1 MLFFTHCLGFV
12 LDFVH
17 FRYQHC
23 KARSAFPAAV
33 QLVCVVTP
41 TPSPSPSLTL
51 GQHQP
56 SRTPLLSLHREVV
69 PSAEDLSEKR
79 LLACPC
85 PCPGVSCKWE
95 GPLEAILPHLV
106 ASHHSVVRLRG
117 ESVVFLATN
126 IHLPGSAGWVTVQS
140 CLGHHFVLVLEK
152 QVRHEGHQRFLAF
165 VLLLGTSR
173 QAQGFSYRLLLNGK
187 RRRLSWEAT
196 PRGVAEG
203 PASSSLSTDSL
214 VFDTVMAQT
223 FTSNGSLAINV
234 TISSS

>member
-1 MLFFTHCLGFV
+1 MLFFSHCLGFV

-23 KARSAFPAAV
+23 KARSAFSAAV
-33 QLVCVVTP
+33 QLVCVVRP
-41 TPSPSPSLTL
+41 TPSVTHL
-51 GQHQP
+51 P
-56 SRTPLLSLHREVV
+56 SRTPLSLHREVV

-85 PCPGVSCKWE
+85 PGASCKWE
-95 GPLEAILPHLV
+95 GPLEAILPHLA

-126 IHLPGSAGWVTVQS
+126 VHLPGSAGWVTVQS

-152 QVRHEGHQRFLAF
+152 QVRQEGHQRFLAF

-203 PASSSLSTDSL
+203 PASSSLSNDSL

-223 FTSNGSLAINV
+223 FTNNGSLAINV